1 MARPAPS
8 GREIEILKILWELGP
23 ATVREVH
30 QRMSQDTSLAFN
42 TVQTLLRI
50 MDEKGLVKHRL
61 RGRTFVYTAR
71 HRREHETSRLL
82 DKLFD
87 GAVDQFVVSLLR
99 TSDPS
104 ASELKRLEEI
114 IAAARKRKEGGEQA
128 GD

>member
-23 ATVREVH
+23 ATVRDVH
-30 QRMSQDTSLAFN
+30 QRMSQDTPLAFN

>member
-1 MARPAPS
+1 MAHPAPS

-30 QRMSQDTSLAFN
+30 ERMSQETPLAFN

-71 HRREHETSRLL
+71 HQREHETSRLL

-114 IAAARKRKEGGEQA
+114 IAAARKRKEGGEQS
-128 GD
+128 GE